1 MSKSTEVRKNKR
13 YPMSVISQFQ
23 RIREIFY
30 TEYSWENMAN
40 IYIYIGSI
48 LGMVSNVRLKNS
60 FSLKF

>member
-60 FSLKF
+60 FALKF